1 MKCPVCG
8 NNASGN
14 YCSKCGHCLMTEEEQ
29 FKKHLKRASQSVC
42 ECAKKIV
49 GEDGPYSKIGKA
61 AWAIAA
67 SHPRYAEYLNGS
79 QRGSEKS
86 HIIIEEITTMA
97 VRIAGLMNQIRREYI
112 NEGYHML
119 RSTVL
124 EKPNNGNDDP
134 VQVAEDCREKH
145 KPGIVPVITTFFL
158 SIIGF
163 LLGCV
168 IGGLLRFFLG

>member
-1 MKCPVCG
+1 MKCPICG
-8 NNASGN
+8 KNASGKF
-14 YCSKCGHCLMTEEEQ
+14 CSECGHCLMTKEERV
-29 FKKHLKRASQSVC
+29 KNHLKRASQNVC
-42 ECAKKIV
+42 DSAEKIV
-49 GEDGPYSKIGKA
+49 GTDGPYSKIGKA

-86 HIIIEEITTMA
+86 HIIIEEIATMA
-97 VRIAGLMNQIRREYI
+97 VRIAGLMNQIRQEYI
-112 NEGYHML
+112 NEEYYML

-124 EKPNNGNDDP
+124 EKPNNSCNNP

-145 KPGIVPVITTFFL
+145 KPGIVPVITTFL
-158 SIIGF
+158 LHIISF